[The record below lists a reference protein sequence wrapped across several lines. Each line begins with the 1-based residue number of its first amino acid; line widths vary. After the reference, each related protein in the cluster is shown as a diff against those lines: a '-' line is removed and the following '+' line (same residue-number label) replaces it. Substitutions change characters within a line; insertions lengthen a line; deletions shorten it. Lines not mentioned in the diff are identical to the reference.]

1 MCPRYLE
8 NSVSTR
14 DEPST
19 YVTISSQGNLEFMKF
34 SCSALLFDNDGVLV
48 DSHQT
53 AKAAW
58 DVWAT
63 EFSLG
68 YDLDKANNAGRRA
81 EDMVRELVSAEQFI
95 VANDRINELEQN
107 TAHLT
112 IALPGARE
120 LTSSLKPGIWTI
132 CTSANP
138 NLGRA
143 RLEAAGI
150 VIPKELVTGDDVAQ
164 GKPHPDPYLLG
175 AKNLGFDPQD
185 CVVFEDA
192 DAGVISAI
200 EAGVGLVI
208 GVGKKAVKSQADIV
222 VKDLTGITFDGEE
235 LFIPD
240 SIRMR

>member
-1 MCPRYLE
+1 
-8 NSVSTR
+8 
-14 DEPST
+14 
-19 YVTISSQGNLEFMKF
+19 MKF

-48 DSHQT
+48 DSHQA

-63 EFSLG
+63 EFSPG

-81 EDMVRELVSAEQFI
+81 EDMVRELVSPELFAK
-95 VANDRINELEQN
+95 ANDRINALEQD
-107 TAHLT
+107 TAHMTVPL
-112 IALPGARE
+112 AGAKELLESLPNGV
-120 LTSSLKPGIWTI
+120 WTV

-143 RLEAAGI
+143 RLEAAGLA
-150 VIPKELVTGDDVAQ
+150 IPKELVTGDDVKQ

-175 AKNLGFDPQD
+175 AKNLGFEPVD

-192 DAGVISAI
+192 EAGVISAI

-208 GVGKKAVKSQADIV
+208 GVGERAKNSQADIV
-222 VKDLTGITFDGEE
+222 VRDLTGISFDGEV
-235 LFIPD
+235 LVIPD
-240 SIRMR
+240 EIRIR

>member
-1 MCPRYLE
+1 
-8 NSVSTR
+8 
-14 DEPST
+14 
-19 YVTISSQGNLEFMKF
+19 MKY

-48 DSHQT
+48 DSHKA

-63 EFSLG
+63 EYSPG

-81 EDMVRELVSAEQFI
+81 EDMVRELVSPELFS
-95 VANDRINELEQN
+95 VANDRINALEQV

-112 IALPGARE
+112 VGLPGAKE
-120 LTSSLKPGIWTI
+120 LLFSLKAGIWTI

-138 NLGRA
+138 KLGRA
-143 RLEAAGI
+143 RLEAAGL
-150 VIPKELVTGDDVAQ
+150 VIPKELVSGDDVSQ

-175 AKNLGFDPQD
+175 AKNLGFDTQD

-192 DAGVISAI
+192 EAGVISAI

-208 GVGKKAVKSQADIV
+208 GVGKKAMKSDADIV
-222 VKDLTGITFDGEE
+222 LKELTGITFDGEE

>member
-1 MCPRYLE
+1 
-8 NSVSTR
+8 
-14 DEPST
+14 
-19 YVTISSQGNLEFMKF
+19 MKF
-34 SCSALLFDNDGVLV
+34 FCSAILFDNDGVLV
-48 DSHQT
+48 DSHQA

-58 DVWAT
+58 DIWAR
-63 EFSLG
+63 EYHPG
-68 YDLDKANNAGRRA
+68 YDLDKAKNAGRRA
-81 EDMVRELVSAEQFI
+81 EDMVRELVAMELFHE
-95 VANDRINELEQN
+95 ANNRINELEQN

-112 IALPGARE
+112 VAMPGARE
-120 LTSSLKPGIWTI
+120 LAGSLTEGIWTI

-150 VIPKELVTGDDVAQ
+150 PIPKELVTGDDVAQ

-175 AKNLGFDPQD
+175 ARNLGFAPQD

-222 VKDLTGITFDGEE
+222 VKDLIGITFNGEE
-235 LFIPD
+235 LFIAD
-240 SIRMR
+240 SNRLR

>member
-1 MCPRYLE
+1 
-8 NSVSTR
+8 
-14 DEPST
+14 
-19 YVTISSQGNLEFMKF
+19 MKF

-48 DSHQT
+48 DSHQA

-63 EFSLG
+63 EFSPG
-68 YDLDKANNAGRRA
+68 YDLDKAKNAGRRA
-81 EDMVRELVSAEQFI
+81 EDMVRELVSPELF
-95 VANDRINELEQN
+95 VSANDRINALEQD
-107 TAHLT
+107 TAHMTVPL
-112 IALPGARE
+112 AGAKELLESLPIGV
-120 LTSSLKPGIWTI
+120 WTI

-143 RLEAAGI
+143 RLEAAGLP
-150 VIPKELVTGDDVAQ
+150 IPKELVTGDDVQ
-164 GKPHPDPYLLG
+164 RGKPFPDPYLLG

-192 DAGVISAI
+192 EAGVISAI

-208 GVGKKAVKSQADIV
+208 GVGKKAMKSDADIV
-222 VKDLTGITFDGEE
+222 VKELTGITFDGEE